1 MRVIS
6 SESSALKQT
15 PTLNDRECN
24 RSNNHRGRLSSALN
38 ALSIFYCN
46 ASWNAKYLSL
56 MNKTEFVCRFGRKKW
71 DNFALV
77 GWKIL
82 EGNYKRDARS
92 ARDRDNHC
100 NHAKRLHVG
109 IHTSVSVSC

>member
-1 MRVIS
+1 
-6 SESSALKQT
+6 
-15 PTLNDRECN
+15 
-24 RSNNHRGRLSSALN
+24 
-38 ALSIFYCN
+38 
-46 ASWNAKYLSL
+46 

-82 EGNYKRDARS
+82 EGNYKRDTRA

-109 IHTSVSVSC
+109 IHTSASFSHFEHHIMTQLYEQQIFSQRQIVHFSC